1 MPPVYRLALPALCL
15 SLILPCAFSVEA
27 ADPAPAAAEK
37 PAEEKPVERQPLL
50 ERSQEE
56 AAALERKIPTQ
67 EQQQLQAGTDSFLAL
82 WKPANTAEPKGA
94 VIIIPGAGETAD
106 WPQAISPLRRKL
118 PDAEWSSLSITLPD
132 LQSEAIAPRI
142 VEVAPAPKTPDAGS
156 KDATTAAPIEQAAG
170 GEADVA
176 DKAIEQAAGG
186 EADVADKAIVETTE
200 EQAKADAERI
210 FARIDAAIAY
220 AEQQSA
226 RSIVVLGHGTG
237 AYWAARYLSEKQPS
251 QIEKLVMVAAQT
263 PVTAKPELAELTPTL
278 KLPTA
283 DIFYMDKPVDRNAAL
298 ERLQASKRLKTSG
311 FSQVSLK
318 ALPGNAKA
326 EQEQLVRR
334 VRGWLNPQPAAD

>member
-27 ADPAPAAAEK
+27 ADPAPDAAQK
-37 PAEEKPVERQPLL
+37 PAEEKPVERQPLP

-56 AAALERKIPTQ
+56 ATALERKIPAQ
-67 EQQQLQAGTDSFLAL
+67 EQQQLQAGGDTFLAL

-94 VIIIPGAGETAD
+94 VIIIPGAGETVD
-106 WPQAISPLRRKL
+106 WPQAIGPLRRNL
-118 PDAEWSSLSITLPD
+118 PNAAWSSLSITLPD
-132 LQSEAIAPRI
+132 LQSDAIAPRI
-142 VEVAPAPKTPDAGS
+142 VEVAPAPKAADTGS
-156 KDATTAAPIEQAAG
+156 KDSTTAPPIEQAAG

-176 DKAIEQAAGG
+176 DKAIA
-186 EADVADKAIVETTE
+186 ETTE
-200 EQAKADAERI
+200 EQAKADADAERI
-210 FARIDAAIAY
+210 FARIDAAIAF

-237 AYWAARYLSEKQPS
+237 AYWAARYLSEKQTS
-251 QIEKLVMVAAQT
+251 QVERFVMVAAQT
-263 PVTAKPELAELTPTL
+263 PVQAKPELDELTPTL

-283 DIFYMDKPVDRNAAL
+283 DIYYKDKPLDRDAAL
-298 ERLQASKRLKTSG
+298 ARLQASKRLKSSA

-334 VRGWLNPQPAAD
+334 VRGWLSPQTAAD

>member
-27 ADPAPAAAEK
+27 ADPAPATEK
-37 PAEEKPVERQPLL
+37 PADAKPAERQPLL

-56 AAALERKIPTQ
+56 ATALERTVPAQ
-67 EQQQLQAGTDSFLAL
+67 EQQQLQAGADTFLAL

-94 VIIIPGAGETAD
+94 VIIIPGAGETVD
-106 WPQAISPLRRKL
+106 WPQAISPLRNKL

-132 LQSEAIAPRI
+132 LQSDAIAPR
-142 VEVAPAPKTPDAGS
+142 VAEVPPTIKAPETGS
-156 KDATTAAPIEQAAG
+156 KDSTTATPIEQAAS

-176 DKAIEQAAGG
+176 DKA
-186 EADVADKAIVETTE
+186 VVETTE
-200 EQAKADAERI
+200 EQSKADAERI
-210 FARIDAAIAY
+210 FARIDAAIAF

-226 RSIVVLGHGTG
+226 RRIVVLGHGTG

-251 QIEKLVMVAAQT
+251 QVEKFVMVAAQT
-263 PVTAKPELAELTPTL
+263 PAASKPELVELTPTL

-283 DIFYMDKPVDRNAAL
+283 DLFYMDKPLDRNAAL
-298 ERLQASKRLKTSG
+298 ARLQASKRLKTSA

-318 ALPGNAKA
+318 ALPGNTKA
-326 EQEQLVRR
+326 EQEQLFRR
-334 VRGWLNPQPAAD
+334 VRGWLNPQPVAEP